1 MKLFICIVE
10 HMYTDEVEKSLRE
23 KGYRM
28 TELASSGGFLRKGNT
43 TFLIGLEEEHHLE
56 LKTALQQACL
66 KVEERKQRKKQNGA
80 HRYTSF
86 LIDVKDVALFLE
98 NKGFKKR

>member
-1 MKLFICIVE
+1 MKLLICIIDDF
-10 HMYTDEVEKSLRE
+10 YADEVEKSLKE

-43 TFLIGLEEEHHLE
+43 TFLIGLEEKDHSE
-56 LKTALQQACL
+56 LKEALQSSCL
-66 KVEERKQRKKQNGA
+66 SIEKRKQKRKNNHI

-98 NKGFKKR
+98 GKSFIK